1 MICIPEPGVDVNAI
15 SMIAELR
22 REAQATRLK
31 GDKPMTQCMRISAA
45 VVAIGVALGA
55 ASCASPAATD
65 TAAATPTGQCINPT
79 RIQKQEIVSDRE
91 IRFVMDTGDV
101 WVNTLKRE
109 CHGLKFEGGFSWDV
123 RGTQVCSDEQVITVL
138 NAGTTCML
146 GAFTKAPAAPA

>member
-1 MICIPEPGVDVNAI
+1 
-15 SMIAELR
+15 
-22 REAQATRLK
+22 
-31 GDKPMTQCMRISAA
+31 MTKRMRTTA
-45 VVAIGVALGA
+45 VVAAIGLALGA
-55 ASCASPAATD
+55 ASCASPAETD
-65 TAAATPTGQCINPT
+65 TAVTTPTGQCINPT

-91 IRFVMDTGDV
+91 IRFTMDTGDV

-123 RGTQVCSDEQVITVL
+123 RGTQVCADEQVITVL